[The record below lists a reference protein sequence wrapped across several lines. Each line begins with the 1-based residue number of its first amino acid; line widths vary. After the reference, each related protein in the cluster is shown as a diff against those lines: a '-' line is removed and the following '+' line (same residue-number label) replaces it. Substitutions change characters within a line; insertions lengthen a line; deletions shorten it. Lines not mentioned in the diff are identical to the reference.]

1 MVAGLPCFG
10 RYRVEGELGSGG
22 MAVVYRAHDE
32 DLDRVVAIK
41 LLADNLAGDAAFRE
55 RFLREARLTARLR
68 HPNIVQIYDT
78 GEHDGRPFIVME
90 YVAGESLA
98 ERLAREGS
106 PRRWTAYCPVQA
118 TSVGLGEERRYTGLK
133 QRLLTAEGSPLLT
146 GFPSGC

>member
-1 MVAGLPCFG
+1 
-10 RYRVEGELGSGG
+10 

-55 RFLREARLTARLR
+55 RFIRAARLTARLQ
-68 HPNIVQIYDT
+68 HLNIVQIYDT

-98 ERLAREGS
+98 ERLAT
-106 PRRWTAYCPVQA
+106 RRFPPTLDGLLPC
-118 TSVGLGEERRYTGLK
+118 SSHFCGLGESDVTRDSNN
-133 QRLLTAEGSPLLT
+133 AS
-146 GFPSGC
+146 